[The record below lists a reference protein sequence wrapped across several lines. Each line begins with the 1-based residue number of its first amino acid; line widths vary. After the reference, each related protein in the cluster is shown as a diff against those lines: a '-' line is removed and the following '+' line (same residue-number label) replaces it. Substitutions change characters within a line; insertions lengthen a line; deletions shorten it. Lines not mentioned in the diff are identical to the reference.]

1 MHCSGHAAASF
12 AAQCH
17 LAGSHIVAH
26 YCRAVDL
33 LPQDDAGLAVQPRA
47 QNAVPLPAHPASAH
61 PAAAVWAAAVAAAV
75 AVVAAVTAAAVAA
88 AVTAAAAAVAAVTA
102 AAVDAVTAAAV
113 WAAAAAD
120 LADVVV
126 PGFGAAKPGSS

>member
-88 AVTAAAAAVAAVTA
+88 AVAAVTA